1 MTVVAVLGAGAGGA
15 AAAVDLDL
23 RGFGVRLWNRNPT
36 TLEPLV
42 DGIEFDGLLGSGTT
56 RVQVVTPRLEEALVG
71 ADVALLCLPALAHAD
86 VIRLLSD
93 VDDPPPLVLNPGHL
107 GGALE
112 ARAGFLR
119 SGRPL
124 PPIAEFSTLTYVA
137 RKPAPNHVS
146 VTGVADRVRVAGLPG
161 GDPAVDLAREM
172 YPRSVVE
179 RDVLATGLSDVNMV
193 LHPPGAIL
201 GAAWVEA
208 TGGSFT
214 FYVEGMTP
222 GVATVMRALDE
233 ERREVAASFDHR
245 LPSLVE
251 EMLAI
256 GTVEAGADSLDLQ
269 AAIGGG
275 EANSRI
281 KAPDSLQH
289 RYYREDLAFGLM
301 PLVELATTVGVD
313 VPVARALLTIG
324 ETLVG
329 PYLQENGRTMERLG
343 LEGLDRDGIIGV
355 VRG

>member
-15 AAAVDLDL
+15 AAAVDLGL
-23 RGFGVRLWNRNPT
+23 RGFDVRLWNRNPT

-42 DGIEFDGLLGSGTT
+42 DGIEFDGRLGSGEF
-56 RVQVVTPRLEEALVG
+56 RVRIVTPRLEEALDG
-71 ADVALLCLPALAHAD
+71 ADAALVCLPALAHAD
-86 VIRLLSD
+86 VVRLLNGI
-93 VDDPPPLVLNPGHL
+93 DDPPPLVLNPGHL

-119 SGRPL
+119 AGRTV

-137 RKPAPNHVS
+137 RKSAPNRVS

-161 GDPAVDLAREM
+161 GDRAVDIAREM
-172 YPRSVVE
+172 YPRAVFE

-208 TGGSFT
+208 TGGNFT

-222 GVATVMRALDE
+222 GVATVMGALDG
-233 ERREVAASFDHR
+233 ERREVAAAFDHD
-245 LPSLVE
+245 LPPLVD

-256 GTVEAGADSLDLQ
+256 GTVETGADPRDLRT
-269 AAIGGG
+269 AIGGG

-289 RYYREDLAFGLM
+289 RYYREDLAFGLL
-301 PLVELATTVGVD
+301 PFVELATTAGVD
-313 VPVARALLTIG
+313 VPVARSLLIIG

-329 PYLQENGRTMERLG
+329 PYLRENGRTIDRLG